1 MMFFL
6 FQKGG
11 PVMYL
16 LLLCSLVGLYVV
28 VYQLLYLK
36 MNRFKKED
44 ITDVKQDLVRIGK
57 QATLNRLRLE
67 RYLVTKLVATAIR
80 LSGCSKEDI
89 EIGVKDAT
97 AREFPTLE
105 KGLNILSSIITVAPI
120 LGLLGTVLGL
130 MDIFNVISGGG
141 IGDASQLSGGIAEAL
156 ITTVTGLSIS
166 IPFIFL
172 NQYLSHKNDVFL
184 LDLEFLMS
192 DILTFCRQN
201 SGVKP

>member
-16 LLLCSLVGLYVV
+16 LLLCSLVGLYIV

-36 MNRFKKED
+36 VNRFKKED
-44 ITDVKQDLVRIGK
+44 VTDVKQDLVRIGK
-57 QATLNRLRLE
+57 QATLNRLRLD
-67 RYLVTKLVATAIR
+67 RYLATKLMSTAIR
-80 LSGCSKEDI
+80 LSGSSREDI
-89 EIGVKDAT
+89 EIGIKDAT
-97 AREFPTLE
+97 ARELPTLD
-105 KGLNILSSIITVAPI
+105 KGVNILSSIITVAPI

-172 NQYLSHKNDVFL
+172 NQYLGHKNDIFL
-184 LDLEFLMS
+184 LDLEFWMS
-192 DILTFCRQN
+192 DILTFCRQD